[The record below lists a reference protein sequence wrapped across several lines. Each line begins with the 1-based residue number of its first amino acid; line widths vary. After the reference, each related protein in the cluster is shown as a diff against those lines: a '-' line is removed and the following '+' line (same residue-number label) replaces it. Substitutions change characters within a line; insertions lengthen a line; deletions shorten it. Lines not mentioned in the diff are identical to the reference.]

1 MTPKE
6 LLEKRAKL
14 ISDARTIV
22 DKADGESREL
32 TAEERELFDKAYK
45 EAGELKAQA
54 EQINADAER
63 RTVLETEETLL
74 AESRGRQT
82 ETQRADAGAGHPAA
96 EQRTIE
102 LRTSVCGDRRAIE
115 LAGETA
121 TEEYVKSFRR
131 FLISG
136 EHRALQQDD
145 PVAGGFLSA
154 PQRFQAELISGLDDD
169 VFMRQ
174 ISRVLPPLTSG
185 ESLGAPSLDAD
196 PSDPDWTTE
205 LAIGTEDT
213 TMAFGKREL
222 RPHPLAKLIKVS
234 KTLIRRSTMSVDGIV
249 RSRLG
254 YKFAV
259 VQENCF
265 LNGTGA
271 QQPLGIFTASDN
283 GIPTTRDV
291 AAGNLATEIRFDGL
305 KECEY
310 SLKAGYRRVASWIFH
325 RDAVKQISK
334 LKDGEG
340 RYIWQPSIVL
350 KDPDRILNIPVRE
363 SEYAPNTFEAGLYV
377 GALGDFRYYWIVDAL
392 TLTMQV
398 LLELY
403 AATNQNGYIGR
414 LEADGMPV
422 LGEAFARV
430 KMGA

>member
-1 MTPKE
+1 MLTPKE

-14 ISDARTIV
+14 ISDARAIV
-22 DKADGESREL
+22 DKADEESREL
-32 TAEERELFDKAYK
+32 TAEERELFDKAYNDAK
-45 EAGELKAQA
+45 DLKVQA
-54 EQINADAER
+54 DQITADEQRKTA
-63 RTVLETEETLL
+63 LETEETQL
-74 AESRGRQT
+74 AESSGRQT
-82 ETQRADAGAGHPAA
+82 QTERADAGGQQQAA
-96 EQRTIE
+96 DQTIE
-102 LRTSVCGDRRAIE
+102 LRTSVCGDRRIIE

-121 TEEYVKSFRR
+121 TEKYVKSFRR

-154 PQRFQAELISGLDDD
+154 PQRFQAELIQGLDNY

-174 ISRVLPPLTSG
+174 IGRVLPPLTSG

-196 PSDPDWTTE
+196 PADPDWTVE
-205 LAIGTEDT
+205 LSIGSEDND
-213 TMAFGKREL
+213 MAFGKREL
-222 RPHPLAKLIKVS
+222 RPHPLGKLIKVS
-234 KTLIRRSTMSVDGIV
+234 KTLIRRSTMGVDGIV

-259 VQENCF
+259 VQENAF

-271 QQPLGIFTASDN
+271 EQPLGIFTASDN
-283 GIPTTRDV
+283 GIPTSRDV
-291 AAGNLATEIRFDGL
+291 STGNTDTEIRFDGL

-310 SLKAGYRRVASWIFH
+310 SLKGGYRRVANWVFH

-340 RYIWQPSIVL
+340 RYIWQPSVVVS
-350 KDPDRILNIPVRE
+350 DPDRILNIPVRE
-363 SEYAPNTFEAGLYV
+363 SEYAPNTFTTGLYV
-377 GALGDFRYYWIVDAL
+377 GALGDFRFYWIVDAL
-392 TLTMQV
+392 TLTIQV

-430 KMGA
+430 KLT

>member
-22 DKADGESREL
+22 DKADEENREL
-32 TAEERELFDKAYK
+32 SAEERELFDKAYN
-45 EAGELKAQA
+45 EAKDLKTQA
-54 EQINADAER
+54 EQLTADAER
-63 RTVLETEETLL
+63 RTALETEETRL

-82 ETQRADAGAGHPAA
+82 QTQRSDAGSRQQAA
-96 EQRTIE
+96 DQTIE
-102 LRTSVCGDRRAIE
+102 LRTSVCGDSRAIV

-121 TEEYVKSFRR
+121 TDEYARDFRR
-131 FLISG
+131 FLVSG

-154 PQRFQAELISGLDDD
+154 PQRFQAELIQALDNA

-174 ISRVLPPLTSG
+174 IARVLPPLTSG

-196 PSDPDWTTE
+196 PADPDWTVE
-205 LAIGTEDT
+205 LGIGSEDS
-213 TMAFGKREL
+213 TMAFGKREM

-234 KTLIRRSTMSVDGIV
+234 KTLLRRSTMSVDGIV

-254 YKFAV
+254 YKFGV
-259 VQENCF
+259 TQENAF

-283 GIPTTRDV
+283 GIPTSRDV
-291 AAGNLATEIRFDGL
+291 STGNTATEIRFDGL

-310 SLKAGYRRVASWIFH
+310 SLKGGYRRNASWIFH

-334 LKDGEG
+334 LKTGEG
-340 RYIWQPSIVL
+340 EYIWQPSIVL
-350 KDPDRILNIPVRE
+350 KDPDRILNIPVQE
-363 SEYAPNTFEAGLYV
+363 SEYAPNTFTSALYV

-392 TLTMQV
+392 TMTIQV

-414 LEADGMPV
+414 LECDGMPV

-430 KMGA
+430 KLA